1 MIYESSDWK
10 QPLIRAARWL
20 EKARVLEGSE
30 SHILARIERE
40 VFIGFYAVRKLLE
53 TLNVSDSTRT
63 LAWKLTCYRPKAGTT
78 VDHLNRGDIFK
89 NYELGAKLSETRDI
103 GFVCNQVIHSF
114 VFELA
119 LGESD
124 GLDGV
129 FLTSDQNRAKR
140 LYYIPMSLIIDVF
153 LTVGLDYPSELH
165 LVRDPETGQWKGSA
179 S

>member
-1 MIYESSDWK
+1 MIYESSNWK
-10 QPLIRAARWL
+10 LPLVRAARWL
-20 EKARVLEGSE
+20 EKTRVTDVTETRVL
-30 SHILARIERE
+30 ARAERE

-53 TLNVSDSTRT
+53 TFNLSDSTRS
-63 LAWKLTCYRPKAGTT
+63 LAWKLTCYRPKPGRI

-89 NYELGAKLSETRDI
+89 NYELGNKLSETRDL

-124 GLDGV
+124 ALDGV
-129 FLTSDQNRAKR
+129 FLTSDQKRANR

-153 LTVGLDYPSELH
+153 RMVGLDYPSELH
-165 LVRDPETGQWKGSA
+165 LARDLKTRQWKGAA